1 MTPPVIVDKQ
11 HCVEHRPFPGV
22 RMFTTEGQ
30 HMTVS
35 IVEMEPGAVIPE
47 HAHPHEQ
54 VGYLLEGEF
63 DFTIG
68 GETHHVVP
76 GQMWRI
82 PGGVPHKVV
91 AGQRAVR
98 AIDVFYPLRED
109 MRTPRHGS

>member
-1 MTPPVIVDKQ
+1 MTPPVIVDKR

-30 HMTVS
+30 WMTLS
-35 IVEMEPGAVIPE
+35 IVEMDPGAVIPE

-54 VGYLLEGEF
+54 VGYLVEGEF

-68 GETHHVVP
+68 GDTYHLVP

-91 AGQRAVR
+91 AGSQPVR
-98 AIDVFYPLRED
+98 ALDVFYPIRED
-109 MRTPRHGS
+109 MRTPRQGA